1 MLIVHVPVF
10 ALELPK
16 AEPTP
21 ERMATIT
28 IRRGDEWETAP
39 VVMRAA
45 VAIELADEC
54 QKRGLSARV
63 VSHG

>member
-1 MLIVHVPVF
+1 MIVVHVPIF
-10 ALELPK
+10 ATSLPQ
-16 AEPTP
+16 PSSQL
-21 ERMATIT
+21 ATIT

-54 QKRGLSARV
+54 HKRGLSARV
-63 VSHG
+63 LSHG

>member
-1 MLIVHVPVF
+1 MIVVHVPVF
-10 ALELPK
+10 ATELPK
-16 AEPTP
+16 PEAKP

-28 IRRGDEWETAP
+28 IRRGDEWQTAP